1 MRRYIL
7 RRVLLLIPVVL
18 GVATAVFFI
27 IHLIPGDPVEIM
39 LGEQAQAADR
49 EQLRKTLGLDR
60 PVLEQYVRFLGGL
73 AKGDL
78 GRSLHHRRGV
88 AGLVL
93 ERLPATLELGA
104 AAMAIALAVALPLG
118 ILAAA
123 RARSWL
129 DHGSMVSSLMG
140 VSIPNFCLGPI
151 LIALF
156 SLRLNWLPPSGRG
169 GIEHLI
175 LPALT
180 LGTSLAAILARM
192 TRASL
197 EPSRELLVW
206 VRGRRLEALP
216 RDFVRTARAKGLA
229 EWAVLVRHGLRNA
242 LLPVVTAAGLQ
253 TGAVLSGS
261 VITESIFAW
270 PGIGR
275 LTIEAIAARDYPLVQ
290 GCVLAIA
297 LTYVALNLITDVVYT
312 LCDPRVRYES

>member
-93 ERLPATLELGA
+93 ERLPATLELGG
-104 AAMAIALAVALPLG
+104 AAMAIALALALPLG

-129 DHGSMVSSLMG
+129 DHGSMVSSLLG
-140 VSIPNFCLGPI
+140 VSIPNFCLGPM

-197 EPSRELLVW
+197 
-206 VRGRRLEALP
+206 LEALP

-229 EWAVLVRHGLRNA
+229 EWAVLVRHGLCNA

>member
-1 MRRYIL
+1 MRRYLL

-39 LGEQAQAADR
+39 LGEQARAADLER
-49 EQLRKTLGLDR
+49 LRKTLGLDR

-104 AAMAIALAVALPLG
+104 AAMAAALAIALPLG

-129 DHGSMVSSLMG
+129 DHGSMVSSLLG
-140 VSIPNFCLGPI
+140 VSIPNFWLGPM
-151 LIALF
+151 LIAVF
-156 SLRLNWLPPSGRG
+156 SLRFNWLPPSGRG

-180 LGTSLAAILARM
+180 LGTGLAAILTRM

-197 EPSRELLVW
+197 
-206 VRGRRLEALP
+206 LEALP

-312 LCDPRVRYES
+312 LCDPRVRYDS

>member
-129 DHGSMVSSLMG
+129 DHGSMVSSLLG
-140 VSIPNFCLGPI
+140 VSIPNFWLGPM

-197 EPSRELLVW
+197 
-206 VRGRRLEALP
+206 LEALP

>member
-1 MRRYIL
+1 
-7 RRVLLLIPVVL
+7 
-18 GVATAVFFI
+18 
-27 IHLIPGDPVEIM
+27 
-39 LGEQAQAADR
+39 
-49 EQLRKTLGLDR
+49 
-60 PVLEQYVRFLGGL
+60 
-73 AKGDL
+73 
-78 GRSLHHRRGV
+78 
-88 AGLVL
+88 
-93 ERLPATLELGA
+93 
-104 AAMAIALAVALPLG
+104 MAIALAVALPLG

-129 DHGSMVSSLMG
+129 DHGSMVSSLLG
-140 VSIPNFCLGPI
+140 VSIPNFWLGPM

-156 SLRLNWLPPSGRG
+156 SLQLNWLPPSGRG

-197 EPSRELLVW
+197 
-206 VRGRRLEALP
+206 LEALP

-229 EWAVLVRHGLRNA
+229 EWAVLARHGLRNA

>member
-1 MRRYIL
+1 VRRYLL

-39 LGEQAQAADR
+39 LGEQARAADLER
-49 EQLRKTLGLDR
+49 LRKTLGLDR

-104 AAMAIALAVALPLG
+104 AAMAAALAIALPLG

-129 DHGSMVSSLMG
+129 DHGSMVSSLLG
-140 VSIPNFCLGPI
+140 VSIPNFWLGPM
-151 LIALF
+151 LIAVF
-156 SLRLNWLPPSGRG
+156 SLRFNWLPPSGRG

-180 LGTSLAAILARM
+180 FGTGLAAILTRM

-197 EPSRELLVW
+197 
-206 VRGRRLEALP
+206 LEALP

-312 LCDPRVRYES
+312 LCDPRVRYDS

>member
-1 MRRYIL
+1 MRRYLL
-7 RRVLLLIPVVL
+7 RRGLLLIPVVL

-39 LGEQAQAADR
+39 LGEQARAADR

-60 PVLEQYVRFLGGL
+60 PVLQQYVRFLGGL

-104 AAMAIALAVALPLG
+104 AAMAIAIAVALPLG

-129 DHGSMVSSLMG
+129 DHGSMVSSLLG
-140 VSIPNFCLGPI
+140 VSIPNFWLGPM

-156 SLRLNWLPPSGRG
+156 SLQLNWLPPSGRG

-197 EPSRELLVW
+197 
-206 VRGRRLEALP
+206 LEALP

>member
-1 MRRYIL
+1 MRRYLL

-39 LGEQAQAADR
+39 LGEQARAADLER
-49 EQLRKTLGLDR
+49 LRKTLGLDR

-104 AAMAIALAVALPLG
+104 AAMAAALAIALPLG

-123 RARSWL
+123 RARSWG
-129 DHGSMVSSLMG
+129 DHGSMVSSLLG
-140 VSIPNFCLGPI
+140 VSIPNFWLGPM
-151 LIALF
+151 LIAVF
-156 SLRLNWLPPSGRG
+156 SLRFNWLPPSGRG

-180 LGTSLAAILARM
+180 LGTGLAAILTRM

-197 EPSRELLVW
+197 
-206 VRGRRLEALP
+206 LEALP

-312 LCDPRVRYES
+312 LCDPRVRYDS

>member
-192 TRASL
+192 TRAS
-197 EPSRELLVW
+197 
-206 VRGRRLEALP
+206 RLEALP

>member
-1 MRRYIL
+1 MRRYLL

-39 LGEQAQAADR
+39 LGEQARAADLER
-49 EQLRKTLGLDR
+49 LRKTLGLDR

-104 AAMAIALAVALPLG
+104 AAMAAALAIALPLG

-123 RARSWL
+123 RARSWV
-129 DHGSMVSSLMG
+129 DHGSMVSSLLG
-140 VSIPNFCLGPI
+140 VSIPNFWLGPM
-151 LIALF
+151 LIAVF
-156 SLRLNWLPPSGRG
+156 SLRFNWLPPSGRG

-180 LGTSLAAILARM
+180 LGTGLAAILTRM

-197 EPSRELLVW
+197 
-206 VRGRRLEALP
+206 LEALP
-216 RDFVRTARAKGLA
+216 RDFVRTGRAKGLA

-312 LCDPRVRYES
+312 LCDPRVRYDS

>member
-1 MRRYIL
+1 MRRYLL

-39 LGEQAQAADR
+39 LGEQARAADLER
-49 EQLRKTLGLDR
+49 LRKTLGLDR

-104 AAMAIALAVALPLG
+104 AAMVVALAVALPLG

-129 DHGSMVSSLMG
+129 DHGSMVSSLLG
-140 VSIPNFCLGPI
+140 VSIPNFWLGPM
-151 LIALF
+151 LIAVF
-156 SLRLNWLPPSGRG
+156 SLRFNWLPPSGRG

-180 LGTSLAAILARM
+180 LGTGLAAILTRM

-197 EPSRELLVW
+197 
-206 VRGRRLEALP
+206 LEALP

-312 LCDPRVRYES
+312 LCDPRVRYDS

>member
-60 PVLEQYVRFLGGL
+60 PVLAQYVRFLGGL

-129 DHGSMVSSLMG
+129 DHGSMVSSLLG
-140 VSIPNFCLGPI
+140 VSIPNFWLGPM

-197 EPSRELLVW
+197 
-206 VRGRRLEALP
+206 LEALP

-312 LCDPRVRYES
+312 LCDPRVRYDS

>member
-1 MRRYIL
+1 MRRYLL

-39 LGEQAQAADR
+39 LGEQARAADLER
-49 EQLRKTLGLDR
+49 LRKTLGLDR

-104 AAMAIALAVALPLG
+104 AAMAAALAIALPLG

-123 RARSWL
+123 RARSWV
-129 DHGSMVSSLMG
+129 DHGSMVSSLLG
-140 VSIPNFCLGPI
+140 VSIPNFWLGPM
-151 LIALF
+151 LIAVF
-156 SLRLNWLPPSGRG
+156 SLRFNWLLPSGRG

-180 LGTSLAAILARM
+180 LGTGLAAILTRM

-197 EPSRELLVW
+197 
-206 VRGRRLEALP
+206 LEALP

-312 LCDPRVRYES
+312 LCDPRVRYDS